1 MTWDDQAYV
10 ETFIKA
16 AVDSGQP
23 PSAVILSDPERTQW
37 TETDYRLV
45 KAYYLKQNMMSGS
58 FPVWIDRSDRISFEV
73 KSFIS
78 KSEAA
83 LERRQEQDNKNNAV
97 SSHGKRYYAV
107 PQTMDG
113 GPMPT
118 MQEYLEAE
126 AEKKGDRRPGRPQG

>member
-1 MTWDDQAYV
+1 MTWDDQSYI

-16 AVDSGQP
+16 AVDTGQP
-23 PSAVILSDPERTQW
+23 PCAMILSNPKITEW
-37 TETDYRLV
+37 TEVDYRLV

-58 FPVWIDRSDRISFEV
+58 FPVWIDRSDRVSFEV
-73 KSFIS
+73 KTFIS
-78 KSEAA
+78 RSEAA
-83 LERRQEQDNKNNAV
+83 LERRQEQENAK
-97 SSHGKRYYAV
+97 SNSGHGIRYYAV

-126 AEKKGDRRPGRPQG
+126 AAKKGERRPGRPQG